1 MSERSCA
8 GALAPYNRAPVF
20 DLNAW
25 RAAVTGAWTRGTQFR
40 LRVRPRRPRADKAAL
55 ALASLNDHALAD
67 IGIHRSQIPAFA
79 HRVAEHSAEHPI
91 SNPPGNES

>member
-25 RAAVTGAWTRGTQFR
+25 RAAVTGAWTRGTQFW

-55 ALASLNDHALAD
+55 ALASLNDHTLAD
-67 IGIHRSQIPAFA
+67 IGIHRLQIPAYVR
-79 HRVAEHSAEHPI
+79 RVAERPDAK
-91 SNPPGNES
+91 PPGRES